1 MSTISHRPTGI
12 SPDTRHW
19 SERVLVIETWASLA
33 IFAMWAAGRNR
44 GGLGTGLRVEQ
55 RSRHEQHDDPV
66 GDRHRAVRHD
76 RDLVRG
82 EVRPR
87 GTETGT
93 VD

>member
-1 MSTISHRPTGI
+1 MSTISHRPTGT

-19 SERVLVIETWASLA
+19 SERVLVVETWASLA
-33 IFAMWAAGRNR
+33 IFAMWAAVAIAAVWGAR
-44 GGLGTGLRVEQ
+44 LRFER

-82 EVRPR
+82 EVRPGAPR
-87 GTETGT
+87 QAR
-93 VD
+93 